1 MTNGF
6 SLTSLYAKSVVMAP
20 IERVRL
26 ALTQPNRTG
35 HIAREP
41 RTVYVREQHHQ
52 GQQKALPACEK

>member
-1 MTNGF
+1 
-6 SLTSLYAKSVVMAP
+6 MAP